1 MQTGLLREK
10 PTLLLNRGAED
21 REASRCVVR
30 ARIPCEFVAA
40 PADSVTPVLLFGLEE
55 FVGLAEIRQFVQNW
69 LKAEATSQARAP
81 DGQPAAPQ
89 V

>member
-1 MQTGLLREK
+1 MQSGLLRQR
-10 PTLLLNRGAED
+10 PTLFLNRADDD

-55 FVGLAEIRQFVQNW
+55 FVGLAEIKRFVESW
-69 LKAEATSQARAP
+69 LKAQATSQALGAE
-81 DGQPAAPQ
+81 A
-89 V
+89 